1 MGARQGRKRM
11 RTFSLR
17 RWLPL
22 YAIAMPVLVFSLWAV
37 LHYASLHERQV
48 DELLREWQRDFLLAD
63 TFVAQLQMQPDPTA
77 VRTILEQFAQD
88 SSLKEIVV
96 FAADNTVFS
105 RVEKMPNQG
114 SDGGVSAVTKL
125 PTFDS
130 AIAQQVRSGDGIKFI
145 VQDDWLVAYYA
156 LQVKSG
162 NYPLPPGYLIFLNY
176 SLVETH
182 TEILARV
189 FRNALWPFLLVLI
202 GSLAGV
208 VFINRFVS
216 RPLQVLLH
224 SAESFARGE
233 RIEAPLV
240 ARGELGRIAE
250 IFNKGSLQA
259 LSLVEELRDREQYVD
274 RLFEATVEGVIVT
287 DTNAYITRLNSAAE
301 KITGYPR
308 EEVEGCSLEEI
319 FQPVS
324 ASDPDVVES
333 AGLSALRTGRMVEL
347 VSEQIIVKKNGER
360 SHITQTASPIFDPE
374 GVSEGVILVFRDVT
388 EAYNAR
394 IEHRI
399 GAVAFESDQPIIVAN
414 AEGRVLRVNSA
425 ARDIGLYGE
434 DITDQ
439 HIGDLYK
446 DIEDGELKDFLYHPG
461 NRGSWVGRTVRVDG
475 EGNPRH
481 IMETITAVRDEL
493 GLVTHFVVTQRDI
506 SELVETGRALSES
519 ESRYRLLIRAMSDGV
534 ALFDEGGQCVECNW
548 ALTEILGRDERDIIG
563 KSLADFSGLYQP
575 NGVLSREQW
584 VQLFEKCSLDI
595 EHEWQV
601 THASGR
607 QVGLGLTV
615 VAVEVSGGREFLV
628 TFRDITERR
637 KHEERTRRLVEE
649 LGKKEKMGR
658 LATEAAHVAIF
669 EIDFTSGNVE
679 WLSDTES
686 TFGLPREALS
696 NIGTIDRLLS
706 AEARSRFGEA
716 IKQSRDTAHAM
727 DYEES
732 FVTPEGLELWFRATG
747 EVECDTGGKP
757 TVLRGA
763 VTNITDIKKAYQ
775 QSEQLA
781 YYDPLTGLANRRL
794 LLDRLQHACAHAER
808 KRIAGA
814 LLFVDLDHFKI
825 INDSLGHKTGD
836 YLLQQI
842 ANRLTAMLRE
852 EDTVARLG
860 GDEFVVI
867 LPELS
872 LDGAQAA
879 HEAQNVAEKI
889 IAVLGEGYE
898 LAGQWHQLR
907 ASIGIALFPRDGSG
921 DTVLDHADTAMYKA
935 KNMGR
940 NSIAFYEPLLQQQAD
955 ARLALERDL
964 NRALDLRQMQLYF
977 QPQVDS
983 QGDIIGA
990 EALLRWL
997 HPERGL
1003 VLPDAFIP
1011 IAEDNGLMVEFGEW
1025 VLREACSQL
1034 ARWAKRGLDLRIT
1047 INISLRQFGAEGF
1060 LDTVASS
1067 LSDHSFPKGRLM
1079 MEVTEGL
1086 LVEHTDKA
1094 AEVFQQL
1101 KTLGVG
1107 IAIDNFGAGYSSLH
1121 DLQRL
1126 PIDRLKVDSRYI
1138 KDVVNVDGDQTLM
1151 QAMFNLAR
1159 DFNLEVLAERVET
1172 QEQLEFLQAR
1182 ECACYQ
1188 GYLFGK
1194 PMNVGEFDDLLSVD
1208 SKEIC

>member
-1 MGARQGRKRM
+1 MSAGRDRKRM
-11 RTFSLR
+11 RSISLR

-22 YAIAMPVLVFSLWAV
+22 YAVAMPVLVFSLWAV
-37 LHYASLHERQV
+37 LHYSSLHDRQV
-48 DELLREWQRDFLLAD
+48 DELRREWQRNFLAAD
-63 TFVAQLQMQPDPTA
+63 TFVGQLQRQPDPTA
-77 VRTILEQFAQD
+77 VRTILEQFAKD
-88 SSLKEIVV
+88 SSLKELVV
-96 FAADNTVFS
+96 FEADNTVFS
-105 RVEKMPNQG
+105 RVEQTLNQS
-114 SDGGVSAVTKL
+114 SDGGASALTKM
-125 PTFDS
+125 PAFDS
-130 AIAQQVRSGDGIKFI
+130 AIAQQVRSGDGVKFI
-145 VQDDWLVAYYA
+145 VQDGWLVAYYA
-156 LQVKSG
+156 LQVSSES
-162 NYPLPPGYLIFLNY
+162 YPLPPDYLVFLNY
-176 SLVETH
+176 NLVETH
-182 TEILARV
+182 TEILTRV
-189 FRNALWPFLLVLI
+189 LRDALWPFLLVLI

-208 VFINRFVS
+208 GFINRFIS
-216 RPLQVLLH
+216 RPLQVLLN
-224 SAESFARGE
+224 SAENFARGE
-233 RIEAPLV
+233 RIEAPLE
-240 ARGELGRIAE
+240 ARGELGRIAQ

-259 LSLVEELRDREQYVD
+259 LSLVDELRDREQYVD
-274 RLFEATVEGVIVT
+274 RLFEATVEGLVVI
-287 DTNAYITRLNSAAE
+287 DANAYITRLNSAAE
-301 KITGYPR
+301 RITGYRR
-308 EEVEGCSLEEI
+308 EEIEGCSLEEI

-324 ASDPDVVES
+324 ASDPGVAEN
-333 AGLSALRTGRMVEL
+333 AALSALRTGRMVEL
-347 VSEQIIVKKNGER
+347 VSEQIIVKKNGEKC
-360 SHITQTASPIFDPE
+360 HITQTAAPIFDPE
-374 GVSEGVILVFRDVT
+374 GISEGVILVFRDVT
-388 EAYNAR
+388 EAYYAR

-434 DITDQ
+434 DITDKY
-439 HIGDLYK
+439 IGDLYK

-461 NRGSWVGRTVRVDG
+461 NRGSWVGRTVRVDS

-493 GLVTHFVVTQRDI
+493 GVVTHFVVTQRDI

-534 ALFDEGGQCVECNW
+534 ALFDENGYCVECNW
-548 ALTEILGRDERDIIG
+548 ALAEILGRDERDFIG
-563 KSLADFSGLYQP
+563 KKLTDFSGQYQP
-575 NGVLSREQW
+575 NGVLSSERW
-584 VQLFEKCSLDI
+584 LRLFEKDSFDI
-595 EHEWQV
+595 EHEWQA
-601 THASGR
+601 THVSGR
-607 QVGLGLTV
+607 QVGLALTV

-628 TFRDITERR
+628 TFRDITQRR
-637 KHEERTRRLVEE
+637 EQEERTRRLVEE

-669 EIDFTSGNVE
+669 EIDFTSGNIE
-679 WLSDTES
+679 WLSATES

-696 NIGTIDRLLS
+696 NIDTIDRLLS

-716 IKQSRDTAHAM
+716 IKQSRDTGQAM

-747 EVECDTGGKP
+747 EVECDAGGKP
-757 TVLRGA
+757 AVLRGA
-763 VTNITDIKKAYQ
+763 VNNITAIKLAHLK
-775 QSEQLA
+775 SEQLA

-794 LLDRLQHACAHAER
+794 LLDRLQQACAHAER

-983 QGDIIGA
+983 QGSIIGA

-1034 ARWAKRGLDLRIT
+1034 ARWTKRGVDLRIT

-1067 LSDHSFPKGRLM
+1067 LADHSIPKGRLM
-1079 MEVTEGL
+1079 MEVTEAL
-1086 LVEHTDKA
+1086 LVEHTDKT

-1101 KTLGVG
+1101 KALGVG

-1172 QEQLEFLQAR
+1172 QEQFEFLRAR

-1194 PMNVGEFDDLLSVD
+1194 PMEVEEFDDLLSAD
-1208 SKEIC
+1208 PRDFR

>member
-1 MGARQGRKRM
+1 MSSGLDRKRI
-11 RTFSLR
+11 RTISLR
-17 RWLPL
+17 RWLPF
-22 YAIAMPVLVFSLWAV
+22 YAIAMPVLVFSLWSV
-37 LHYASLHERQV
+37 LHYFALHDRQF
-48 DELLREWQRDFLLAD
+48 DELQREWQRNFLLAD
-63 TFVAQLQMQPDPTA
+63 TFIDQLQGQSDPTDA
-77 VRTILEQFAQD
+77 RAILELFAED
-88 SSLKEIVV
+88 SSLKALVV
-96 FAADNTVFS
+96 FAADNTVVT
-105 RVEKMPNQG
+105 RVENPRGQDSDGSASTLTKMP
-114 SDGGVSAVTKL
+114 V
-125 PTFDS
+125 FDM
-130 AIAQQVRSGDGIKFI
+130 AIAQQVRSGGGVKFI
-145 VQDDWLVAYYA
+145 ERDGWLVAYYA
-156 LQVKSG
+156 LQVESG
-162 NYPLPPGYLIFLNY
+162 NYPLPQGYLIFLNY
-176 SLVETH
+176 NLVETH
-182 TEILARV
+182 ADILSRAL
-189 FRNALWPFLLVLI
+189 NDALWPFLLVLM
-202 GSLAGV
+202 GSLCGV
-208 VFINRFVS
+208 VLINRFVS
-216 RPLQVLLH
+216 RPLQVLLYA
-224 SAESFARGE
+224 AESFARGE
-233 RIEAPLV
+233 RIEAPLRV
-240 ARGELGRIAE
+240 KGEIGRIAE

-259 LSLVEELRDREQYVD
+259 LSLVDELRDRERYVD
-274 RLFEATVEGVIVT
+274 RLFEAAVEGLIVT
-287 DTNAYITRLNSAAE
+287 DANAYIIRLNSAAE
-301 KITGYPR
+301 KITGYRR
-308 EEVEGCSLEEI
+308 EEAEGCSLEEI
-319 FQPVS
+319 FKPVS
-324 ASDPDVVES
+324 ASDPDLAEN
-333 AGLSALRTGRMVEL
+333 AGLNALRTGRMIEL
-347 VSEQIIVKKNGER
+347 VSEQIIVKKNGEKCHV
-360 SHITQTASPIFDPE
+360 SQTAAPIFDPE
-374 GVSEGVILVFRDVT
+374 GVSEGVILAFRDVT
-388 EAYNAR
+388 EAYYAR
-394 IEHRI
+394 IEQRI

-414 AEGRVLRVNSA
+414 AEGRILRVNSA
-425 ARDIGLYGE
+425 ARGIGLYGE
-434 DITDQ
+434 DIADKY
-439 HIGDLYK
+439 ISDLYK
-446 DIEDGELKDFLYHPG
+446 DIEDGELRDFLYYPG
-461 NRGSWVGRTVRVDG
+461 NRGSWAGRTVRMDN
-475 EGNPRH
+475 EGNPLH

-493 GLVTHFVVTQRDI
+493 GVVTHFVVTQRDI

-534 ALFDEGGQCVECNW
+534 ALFDESGNCVECNW
-548 ALTEILGRDERDIIG
+548 ALAEMLGRDERDMIG
-563 KSLADFSGLYQP
+563 KKLTDFSGQYQP
-575 NGVLSREQW
+575 NGVLSSEHW
-584 VQLFEKCSLDI
+584 VQLFKKGNLDI

-601 THASGR
+601 RHASGR
-607 QVGLGLTV
+607 QVDLGLTV

-637 KHEERTRRLVEE
+637 EHEERTRTLVEE
-649 LGKKEKMGR
+649 LGKKEKMSR
-658 LATEAAHVAIF
+658 LATEAARVAIF
-669 EIDFTSGNVE
+669 EINFSTGRVE

-686 TFGLPREALS
+686 TFGLPKLSLS
-696 NIGTIDRLLS
+696 NVETIDQLLS
-706 AEARSRFGEA
+706 AEARDRFNEA
-716 IKQSRDTAHAM
+716 IKQSRDNAQAL

-732 FVTPEGLELWFRATG
+732 FVTPEGIELWFKATG
-747 EVECDTGGKP
+747 EVECDARGKP
-757 TVLRGA
+757 TMLRGA

-794 LLDRLQHACAHAER
+794 LLDRLQQACAHAER
-808 KRIAGA
+808 KRITGA
-814 LLFVDLDHFKI
+814 LLFIDLDHFKI
-825 INDSLGHKTGD
+825 INDSLGHKAGD
-836 YLLQQI
+836 DLLQKI
-842 ANRLTAMLRE
+842 AHRLTAMLRE

-872 LDGAQAA
+872 LEGDQAA

-889 IAVLGEGYE
+889 IDVLGEGYE

-907 ASIGIALFPRDGSG
+907 ASIGIALFPRDGIG

-940 NSIAFYEPLLQQQAD
+940 NTIAFYEPLLQQQAD

-964 NRALDLRQMQLYF
+964 SRALDLQQMKLYF

-983 QGDIIGA
+983 QGSIIGA

-1003 VLPDAFIP
+1003 VLPDEFIP
-1011 IAEDNGLMVEFGEW
+1011 IAEDNGVMVEFGEW

-1034 ARWAKRGLDLRIT
+1034 AHWAKRGIDLRIT

-1067 LSDHSFPKGRLM
+1067 LSDHSIPKGRLM

-1086 LVEHTDKA
+1086 LVEYTDKA

-1138 KDVVNVDGDQTLM
+1138 RDVVNVDGDQTLM

-1172 QEQLEFLQAR
+1172 QEQFEFLQAR